1 MSNESK
7 KAALLDTIRKRLS
20 EMTPEEIIAQLKDS
34 HCDGPTVEEFIAGFE
49 WPQVYL
55 AGFDVFRKDA
65 IEHGQ
70 YLKGLCS
77 KEALVGMY
85 PFDNEVDQALA
96 PAQMAA
102 QISSMNMDMIK
113 RADAVLANL
122 NCFRGLEPDSGTV
135 FEVGMAIAMGK
146 PVWVYFDGPETLR
159 DLVPHDADG
168 FDAEGF
174 MVENFSLPMNLMLA
188 CTWAGHSKSVEEAVP
203 ELAKLLWAQKRQKE
217 LERQSYLSMI
227 EEADENLLLD
237 ASRQAVTD
245 DEVSIDIIDL
255 KTIIEYLD
263 DAETHQKDVLRR
275 IQDLIEDRSDAV
287 GAYGRIKFREERLES
302 IKALKGRILSVLQ
315 LRGKPSEKGAN

>member
-7 KAALLDTIRKRLS
+7 KAALLDTIRKRLN